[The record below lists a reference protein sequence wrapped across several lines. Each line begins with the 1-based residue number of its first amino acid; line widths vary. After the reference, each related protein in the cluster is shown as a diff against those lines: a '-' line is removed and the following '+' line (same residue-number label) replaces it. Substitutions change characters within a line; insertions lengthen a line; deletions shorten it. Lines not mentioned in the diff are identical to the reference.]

1 MTGAQRPRVLIVDDD
16 ERLRRT
22 FARVIATRFE
32 VSVAENGAVAVALLE
47 KETFDAVLTD
57 LEMPELGGD
66 GVVAWLEQNRP
77 HLARRVIVVTGGA
90 KRADQSA
97 WLDAFDERR
106 VIQKPCAVEDVLA
119 AIERV
124 LAGASS

>member
-22 FARVIATRFE
+22 FARVVGARYE
-32 VSVAENGAVAVALLE
+32 VSVAENGRDAVALLE
-47 KETFDAVLTD
+47 KESFDAVLTD

-66 GVVAWLEQNRP
+66 GLVTWLEQNRP
-77 HLARRVIVVTGGA
+77 ALARRAIVVTGGA
-90 KRADQSA
+90 KRAEQAA
-97 WLDAFDERR
+97 WLAAFDQRR
-106 VIQKPCAVEDVLA
+106 VVKKPCIVEEVLS
-119 AIERV
+119 AIEGV